1 MCFASLEGGKN
12 ILPHCGK
19 CTNATGMVQVTAI
32 TPIQVRPVAVENLVP
47 EKNNNCVNPPPKLP
61 PEKQEKRKLSIMII
75 YNGVY

>member
-1 MCFASLEGGKN
+1 
-12 ILPHCGK
+12 
-19 CTNATGMVQVTAI
+19 MVQVTAI